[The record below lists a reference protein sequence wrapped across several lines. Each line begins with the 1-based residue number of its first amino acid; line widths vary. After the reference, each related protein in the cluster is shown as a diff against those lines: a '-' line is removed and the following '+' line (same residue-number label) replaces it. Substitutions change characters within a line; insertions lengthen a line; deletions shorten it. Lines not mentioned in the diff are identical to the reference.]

1 METQLLDDAGFQEVK
16 LVPASKGKRFANFL
30 IDYIPVAIFA
40 MVIFIIFDLIGIMS
54 LDSDGLLDRLVGMLL
69 YAVAYILMEGGLKG
83 KTIGKYITKT
93 RTVMTDGS
101 EPDFNTLVKRSFSR
115 IVPFEP
121 FSFLGSADDGWHDRW
136 TDTIVIDEQKSTLP
150 SQDYL

>member
-30 IDYIPVAIFA
+30 IDYIPVGIFA